1 MTKQGKSK
9 NILSFTMSMIGFVN
23 KLRFPKTHLL
33 PIDVAVRRPTF
44 KSLRENKTENLQS
57 QHRADSASN
66 CNFG

>member
-1 MTKQGKSK
+1 
-9 NILSFTMSMIGFVN
+9 MSMIGFVN
-23 KLRFPKTHLL
+23 KLRFSKTRLL